1 MQALVVF
8 AIIVNIALTDL
19 VSHQQV
25 TWRDLPNLFVCLV
38 MGYLLWSNAR
48 AQKAREAMIAEARG
62 KYKAM
67 TDEWAA
73 EDAAREAKWAAQD
86 AEILDL
92 TREHQVEDRGT

>member
-1 MQALVVF
+1 MRRTYYAMQALVVF

-48 AQKAREAMIAEARG
+48 AQKAREAMITEARA
-62 KYKAM
+62 KRQAM
-67 TDEWAA
+67 MDELNP
-73 EDAAREAKWAAQD
+73 R
-86 AEILDL
+86 LDNP
-92 TREHQVEDRGT
+92 DRGRDS

>member
-1 MQALVVF
+1 MRRTYYAMQALVVF

-48 AQKAREAMIAEARG
+48 AQKAREAMIAEARE
-62 KYKAM
+62 ARRR
-67 TDEWAA
+67 ALA
-73 EDAAREAKWAAQD
+73 EMEVETAR
-86 AEILDL
+86 
-92 TREHQVEDRGT
+92 TG

>member
-1 MQALVVF
+1 MRRTYYAMQALVVF

-48 AQKAREAMIAEARG
+48 AQKAREAMIAEAREVRRR
-62 KYKAM
+62 ALADM
-67 TDEWAA
+67 DTET
-73 EDAAREAKWAAQD
+73 AR
-86 AEILDL
+86 
-92 TREHQVEDRGT
+92 TG